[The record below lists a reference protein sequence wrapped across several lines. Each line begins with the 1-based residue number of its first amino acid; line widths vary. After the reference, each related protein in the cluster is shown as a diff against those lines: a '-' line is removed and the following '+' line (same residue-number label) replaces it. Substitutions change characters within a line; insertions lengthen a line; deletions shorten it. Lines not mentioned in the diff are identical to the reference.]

1 VRCVAVIAGPTRERL
16 TALGRWTALWGDF
29 CTAQFSTLMTF
40 HDAARSAT
48 GQRQLAFYR
57 AVSLSET
64 VIYVLGTVV
73 PATAMLYVDKSLG
86 PTASKQAALLV
97 ARNCGV
103 ILWAVSIFV
112 GTRLSVQQV
121 QRTGVSSG
129 AEGKVTKVLG
139 FLKSEQNK
147 VSKTACV
154 TIVVYVVFTTPL
166 FWGWQQYSVGAL
178 GIVSAFSSSP
188 ALVLWRSRKT
198 SNQVLTSTVTMLA
211 HSDFKVPS
219 ANKSTVTSAAE

>member
-1 VRCVAVIAGPTRERL
+1 MA
-16 TALGRWTALWGDF
+16 
-29 CTAQFSTLMTF
+29 F

-64 VIYVLGTVV
+64 IIYVFGTVA
-73 PATAMLYVDKSLG
+73 PGTAMLYVDKSLG
-86 PTASKQAALLV
+86 PIESKQAALLV

-121 QRTGVSSG
+121 QRTGGVSSG
-129 AEGKVTKVLG
+129 TERKVTKVLG